1 MNTVEFF
8 GLPASG
14 KSLIV
19 EKLVKSFK
27 HKKKIS
33 SYRALTINE
42 LRKQKKI
49 SFFEYFFWIYMEKK
63 REKRSSIKSKSVKK
77 NFLTQVKEK
86 LIFFFPKREV
96 FLRKVD
102 DLFLEYKSRHINYIN
117 NLNKILEKYNKK
129 EEFKNILDWIK
140 FEIIGY
146 ELSKKNPDI
155 VLINS
160 EGFYQRSL
168 SFLIRANISDNDLES
183 YIRSCPKIKQLNI
196 LINKDLKKKTIEN
209 ILKSKKQDF
218 KFNRKFIKKY
228 FFIIRNLKKQMNV
241 NLYFFYFNEIEKTY
255 KIIKKKINT

>member
-1 MNTVEFF
+1 MNIF
-8 GLPASG
+8 SG
-14 KSLIV
+14 FIW
-19 EKLVKSFK
+19 
-27 HKKKIS
+27 KKKGKKKNKYKIKI
-33 SYRALTINE
+33 R
-42 LRKQKKI
+42 QKK
-49 SFFEYFFWIYMEKK
+49 FLN
-63 REKRSSIKSKSVKK
+63 SSERKTD
-77 NFLTQVKEK
+77 L
-86 LIFFFPKREV
+86 FFPKREV

-102 DLFLEYKSRHINYIN
+102 DLFLEYKSRHINYID
-117 NLNKILEKYNKK
+117 NLNKISEKYNKK

-228 FFIIRNLKKQMNV
+228 FFL
-241 NLYFFYFNEIEKTY
+241 L
-255 KIIKKKINT
+255 